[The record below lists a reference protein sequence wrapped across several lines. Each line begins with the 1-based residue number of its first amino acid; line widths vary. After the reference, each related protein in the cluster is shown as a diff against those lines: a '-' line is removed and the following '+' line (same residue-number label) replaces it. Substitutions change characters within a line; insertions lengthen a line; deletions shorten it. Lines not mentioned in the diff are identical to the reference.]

1 MAASAKMTKRRY
13 NTPGVVSG
21 NLARE
26 LDRRPPERREPDR
39 RELERRLERSGQL
52 APDEYYLRRRESEAE
67 RIARERARAKAAVR
81 PAQKVSPLA
90 VLGFAAVAAMLV
102 VVLLCYVQINAISR
116 DIVAMKSEISQ
127 LEVEQVSLLT
137 RYEQAFDLATVKE
150 AAQAAGMVQPADSQ
164 VYYVDLPGE
173 DSAVSYAR
181 EESSMLSRV
190 FASLGRTVYAAVEYF
205 R

>member
-1 MAASAKMTKRRY
+1 M
-13 NTPGVVSG
+13 PGNG
-21 NLARE
+21 PGPR
-26 LDRRPPERREPDR
+26 
-39 RELERRLERSGQL
+39 
-52 APDEYYLRRRESEAE
+52 
-67 RIARERARAKAAVR
+67 AAVR